1 MEKALVQIHFIK
13 FAPFKAAKT
22 RLDFI
27 LLPTAE
33 LGSWQDLPGFSS
45 YSLCRTREGEGS
57 ML

>member
-1 MEKALVQIHFIK
+1 MEQALVQVHFIK

-33 LGSWQDLPGFSS
+33 LGSWQDLPGFS
-45 YSLCRTREGEGS
+45 YSLCRAREGEGS